1 MIEGAKF
8 GTFIFF
14 GVFALAS
21 LFWTIFI
28 CPETK
33 GKTLEELDAIFGHA
47 TAGEENR
54 AHEDIIELITRSGYG
69 NYVEQHNEKEVEIHV
84 ENIVSEV

>member
-14 GVFALAS
+14 GVFSLAS

-54 AHEDIIELITRSGYG
+54 ATQDIIELIVRGGYG
-69 NYVEQHNEKEVEIHV
+69 NTVQQYDEKDATSVEHV
-84 ENIVSEV
+84 ESV